1 MILRSRAVRRGGQ
14 AVAVAGAVI
23 GLALVAGPAAAHD
36 ELVGSTP
43 ADDAT
48 VPTAPTEV
56 VLEFNN
62 PVQTDFGQ
70 VAVLDETGAHHEESD
85 PEIVGRTVT
94 QAVDALGAGVYEISY
109 RVGSSDAHPISGT
122 LTFTVTGAATTPEAT
137 PQATPGSAV
146 PTPSTSSDPH
156 EGMDHDDH
164 ASPTAEPV
172 EVTDTGDGTS
182 ALLLGAGGVAAAAAL
197 AAVVFFA
204 MGGRRPREPDGGEGA
219 DTGSS

>member
-1 MILRSRAVRRGGQ
+1 MDKVLRL
-14 AVAVAGAVI
+14 AVAVASAVI
-23 GLALVAGPAAAHD
+23 GLALVAGPAVAHD
-36 ELVGSTP
+36 ELVGSSP
-43 ADDAT
+43 ADDTT
-48 VPTAPTEV
+48 VLTAPAEV
-56 VLEFNN
+56 VLAFNN

-70 VAVLDETGAHHEESD
+70 VAVLDETGAHHEEGD
-85 PEIVGRTVT
+85 PEVVGRTVT
-94 QAVDALGAGVYEISY
+94 QAVGTLGAGVYEVSY
-109 RVGSSDAHPISGT
+109 RVGSSDGHPISGT

-137 PQATPGSAV
+137 PGSAG

-164 ASPTAEPV
+164 VSPTAEPV

-182 ALLLGAGGVAAAAAL
+182 ALLLGAGGVAAVAAL

-219 DTGSS
+219 ETGPS